1 MTTAFTIFI
10 KITVYL
16 VYYNWSMIDNNIHCI
31 KFNNPKKKKLDEC
44 NCIKWT
50 QQSK

>member
-16 VYYNWSMIDNNIHCI
+16 VYYNWSLIDNNIPCI
-31 KFNNPKKKKLDEC
+31 KFNNHKKKK
-44 NCIKWT
+44 NWMNAIV
-50 QQSK
+50 